1 MQIIRYA
8 SQKDVALLL
17 KMDEEIFPDAW
28 TEAMWQS
35 ELGRQDATCLIL
47 EIDGVAVGFAVTT
60 VLFEDAELPKIAVLQ
75 EQRGLGLGKT
85 LLNALEKEAKMR
97 GATAMFLEVRV
108 GNISARKL
116 YETGGYEKLRV
127 RLKYYPDGEDAL
139 EMKKTL

>member
-8 SQKDVALLL
+8 TQNDVALLL
-17 KMDEEIFPDAW
+17 QMDRDIFPDAW

-35 ELGRQDATCLIL
+35 ELGRQDAVCFIL
-47 EIDGVAVGFAVTT
+47 EQDGVAVGFAITT
-60 VLFEDAELPKIAVLQ
+60 VLFEDAELPKIAVLK
-75 EQRGLGLGKT
+75 EKRGVGLGKA
-85 LLNALEKEAKMR
+85 LLDALEKEAKTR

-116 YETGGYEKLRV
+116 YETGGYQPLRV
-127 RLKYYPDGEDAL
+127 RLKYYPAGEDAL